1 MKQELV
7 PVRLPWSLLNVV
19 REFGGEVSEL
29 KNLGRISSSGL
40 ESLLRSYASP
50 QWNRGVSRC
59 SGHRSWIA
67 PFPFSPTPEIGS
79 RTVSL
84 PLEPCFARRSLDGP
98 SNSHCRLLANPGTR
112 SGRCKRDPCNSLR
125 PFSCHPMTQYAC
137 GLPNTRGCPCGGIRR
152 RFQLAVRT
160 PLRRT
165 TRCAP
170 GVHHSCPSNARYW
183 R

>member
-50 QWNRGVSRC
+50 QRNRAVSRC
-59 SGHRSWIA
+59 SGQRSWMA
-67 PFPFSPTPEIGS
+67 AFPFSTTPEIGS
-79 RTVSL
+79 RTVFL

-98 SNSHCRLLANPGTR
+98 SNSHCCLLANPGTQ
-112 SGRCKRDPCNSLR
+112 SGRRKRDPCNSLR
-125 PFSCHPMTQYAC
+125 PFSCHPMTHYAS
-137 GLPNTRGCPCGGIRR
+137 GLLDSRDFPCGGIRR

-160 PLRRT
+160 PLRRIT
-165 TRCAP
+165 LCA
-170 GVHHSCPSNARYW
+170 H
-183 R
+183 